1 MRRRLTIL
9 FLVLTLVGCV
19 TATEIRNMSKM
30 NKFSPTAESY
40 AKSIQ
45 WSDFETAIFFAKH
58 PETKPDL
65 DQLENVKVTSY
76 EVKKITHQKEQ
87 LKVLQAVELS
97 YYMKNQLRE
106 KTIRYQEV
114 WEYDE
119 RDGAWYITSGF
130 PIFE

>member
-1 MRRRLTIL
+1 
-9 FLVLTLVGCV
+9 
-19 TATEIRNMSKM
+19 M

-45 WSDFETAIFFAKH
+45 WSDFETAIFFAKN
-58 PETKPDL
+58 PKTKPDL
-65 DQLENVKVTSY
+65 DQLDNVKVTSY
-76 EVKKITHQKEQ
+76 DVKKITHQREQ

-119 RDGAWYITSGF
+119 RDGAWYIISGF
-130 PIFE
+130 PVFK